1 MNDHPAQKEILQ
13 AFIREVWNEGRLEA
27 VERYLAPRYTIH
39 HDPGDAWEGKELDQ
53 EGFRE
58 RLRLSRAP
66 FPDQRF
72 EILELFGDG
81 SAVVMTW
88 TWKGTHR
95 GELAGFQPSGKIVE
109 MSGATVYYFD
119 ENERI
124 CGHWQIADR
133 LGVFQQLRRNA
144 GA

>member
-1 MNDHPAQKEILQ
+1 
-13 AFIREVWNEGRLEA
+13 V
-27 VERYLAPRYTIH
+27 
-39 HDPGDAWEGKELDQ
+39 LDQ
-53 EGFRE
+53 EGYRE

-95 GELAGFQPSGKIVE
+95 GELAGFPPSGKIVE